1 MTIKKMLFLSWC
13 LLFVTISVVIFA
25 LYNVQANTTAI
36 RETQEARQVSLD
48 LARELQESSRSLT
61 DNVRMYAVTGDENFA
76 TAYWDVVHV
85 RAGEKARPSNSAIAP
100 GKQVALLKL
109 MEQAGF
115 TAKELD
121 YLAQANALS
130 NSLIELE
137 TQAMKA
143 VRGEFLDAAGQYT
156 VKGEPDTALAT
167 KLVFSPE
174 YRNSVRKI
182 MEPIGSF
189 QSTLNARVNGAVD
202 AREDSYATAMFL
214 LQLTVG
220 ILVISF
226 GGFLLLVARVIVRPT
241 LKCND
246 FSVQIAGGH
255 LDSTL
260 DYSSSNEIG
269 SLASSLRT
277 MVGSLRE
284 RIALA
289 EAATRKA
296 EEQTTLAAKAVQD
309 AEAAKHAAESAKSQG
324 MRQAGDQLLSVA
336 ELAKKTTSDLSG
348 HITRAK
354 QGAEA
359 QQHRLKESVQAMEQ
373 LNQVVMEVA
382 RNTSLTTESADA
394 ARQNAQEGYGIV
406 SKVMEAIGKVDNKT
420 SSLRQSLNQLG
431 TEAEGI
437 GRIMSVISDIA
448 DQTNLLAL
456 NAAIEAARAGEA
468 GRGFAVVA
476 DEVRKLAEKT
486 MQATGEVGS
495 AVRAIQAGT
504 AENIRGMEDASG
516 AVQES
521 TELAKSAGTSLQ
533 LIVDIAKGTAE
544 KIHSIA
550 VAAEEQSATCEQ
562 LTGNTESINRVAD
575 ETFHVMEGANKAVDE
590 INDVVKRVLTLTDE
604 LRRA

>member
-13 LLFVTISVVIFA
+13 LLLVTVCVVAFA
-25 LYNVQANTTAI
+25 LYNVRSNDAAI
-36 RETQEARQVSLD
+36 EETQEARATSLD

-61 DNVRMYAVTGDENFA
+61 DNVRMYAVTGDASFA
-76 TAYWDVVHV
+76 TTYWDIVHI
-85 RAGEKARPSNSAIAP
+85 RAGEKARPSDRSIAP
-100 GKQVALLKL
+100 NKQIALQRL
-109 MEQAGF
+109 MEEAGF
-115 TAKELD
+115 TAQELG
-121 YLAQANALS
+121 YLSQANSLS
-130 NSLIELE
+130 NGLIELE

-143 VRGEFLDAAGQYT
+143 VQGEFRDASGNYT
-156 VKGEPDTALAT
+156 VKGDPDIALAT

-182 MEPIGSF
+182 MEPISSF
-189 QSTLNARVNGAVD
+189 QNTLNDRVNKAVQD
-202 AREDSYATAMFL
+202 KQDSYENAML
-214 LQLTVG
+214 LLGVAIAVLMG
-220 ILVISF
+220 AF
-226 GGFLLLVARVIVRPT
+226 AGFLLLVARVIVRPT
-241 LKCND
+241 LQCND
-246 FSVQIAGGH
+246 FAVEVAAGH
-255 LDSTL
+255 LERVL
-260 DYSSSNEIG
+260 DYSSTNEIG
-269 SLASSLRT
+269 SLAASLRT

-289 EAATRKA
+289 EDATRKA

-309 AEAAKHAAESAKSQG
+309 AETAKRVAESAKSQG

-359 QQHRLKESVQAMEQ
+359 QQFRLKESVQAMEQ

-431 TEAEGI
+431 VEAEGI

-521 TELAKSAGTSLQ
+521 TELAKSAGVSLQ

-562 LTGNTESINRVAD
+562 LTGNTESINRVAG
-575 ETFHVMEGANKAVDE
+575 ETYQVMEGASTAVDE
-590 INDVVKRVLTLTDE
+590 INDVMRKVMTLTNE
-604 LRRA
+604 LRQA